1 MILANNNF
9 LKSKNFLKCLIPEI
23 ENKYKQVSCR
33 LFKDIPKNFTY
44 NRLCFT
50 PLISR
55 IQETKIGI
63 YLTIKDIT

>member
-44 NRLCFT
+44 N
-50 PLISR
+50 
-55 IQETKIGI
+55 
-63 YLTIKDIT
+63 